1 MEAIVVMSTFPRM
14 DEPSRFM
21 NQHAAAIN
29 KHMKKILTRI
39 YRRVWERGVFL
50 A

>member
-1 MEAIVVMSTFPRM
+1 MVMSKFPWM
-14 DEPSRFM
+14 DESSRFM

-39 YRRVWERGVFL
+39 YERVWERGTFL